1 MIQKYFHGIGT
12 LVHNNNKSSV
22 ELVVTKRIH
31 LQEYI
36 IPHFIK
42 YPMCG
47 RKQGVLLEFSKI
59 LEKLE
64 DKTSLSKSH
73 FIEIIEKIVSLN
85 YTRSVNNLNYLKK
98 KKKWEQILGKPLNP
112 CSIEHFPSFELTD
125 QFIVGLIDGDGCFY
139 VNFLKDA
146 QLSFLFQITG
156 DLEQKPLFLK
166 IKEKFNLGT
175 IQQEGSNTLKIT
187 GKNQLRET
195 LIPWMDKYSLF
206 TEKRNHYKIF
216 KHLVILYPP
225 KTRKLFIEMI
235 ELGYNMNLQGKRRK
249 FSLQDYL
256 RKYLQI
262 DTNQVKKPRN
272 NQE

>member
-1 MIQKYFHGIGT
+1 MINNFLLHPNYLSGLVHADGSFFFTLSLNTKSFLGIRIRPVFSLTLHENSIDTLYLIQKYFHGIGT
-12 LVHNNNKSSV
+12 IVHNNNKSSV

-98 KKKWEQILGKPLNP
+98 KKNEN
-112 CSIEHFPSFELTD
+112 
-125 QFIVGLIDGDGCFY
+125 
-139 VNFLKDA
+139 
-146 QLSFLFQITG
+146 
-156 DLEQKPLFLK
+156 
-166 IKEKFNLGT
+166 
-175 IQQEGSNTLKIT
+175 
-187 GKNQLRET
+187 
-195 LIPWMDKYSLF
+195 KY
-206 TEKRNHYKIF
+206 
-216 KHLVILYPP
+216 
-225 KTRKLFIEMI
+225 
-235 ELGYNMNLQGKRRK
+235 
-249 FSLQDYL
+249 
-256 RKYLQI
+256 
-262 DTNQVKKPRN
+262 
-272 NQE
+272 